1 MQNIKSKMHP
11 SKELPNRSNSMG
23 IQLPSVGTEVGSEVK
38 VSLFHCCQAFYVM
51 KTSV

>member
-11 SKELPNRSNSMG
+11 SKKLSNRSSSMG
-23 IQLPSVGTEVGSEVK
+23 IQLPSLGIEVGGEMK
-38 VSLFHCCQAFYVM
+38 ISLSHCCQAFYIV